1 MEIKAQLLKPYT
13 EKQKI
18 DFIVEQNHRN
28 SYEIKET
35 ETALEAWG
43 YTEEEIKQELIEKRN
58 LEIKQKISDLEKMAL
73 SEVLEGNKDNV
84 NTYNQVIISL
94 RENLVF
100 C

>member
-1 MEIKAQLLKPYT
+1 MELKAELKQPYT
-13 EKQKI
+13 DKERM
-18 DFIVEQNHRN
+18 DFIIEQNHKN
-28 SYEIKET
+28 NYEIKET
-35 ETALEAWG
+35 ETAIEAWG

-94 RENLVF
+94 RENLV
-100 C
+100 